1 MNYCVTRFYANTT
14 AILRGVLANL
24 RSTLSS
30 GTVTRDVVGSPWADV
45 KCPSVNI
52 TPTRSDAG
60 ASQQGNTI
68 QCRYTSSTNSTI
80 IDSEHQE
87 NKVQYS
93 GGASSTLISKQAR
106 ISRERERERERD
118 WQHTEMTTSAEVGSS
133 NPIQTRKWRVTRG
146 KVHPRTSHEGPKGE

>member
-1 MNYCVTRFYANTT
+1 VIKYYFLQTPTTFCCASQELLRHRLCCASHELLRHRRFYANTT

-118 WQHTEMTTSAEVGSS
+118 
-133 NPIQTRKWRVTRG
+133 
-146 KVHPRTSHEGPKGE
+146 